1 MENIM
6 SKPVFEDLLTFS
18 GRRNRLSYILFQISI
33 WILLFVGGV
42 FGITIG
48 ATAFNNNA
56 AGGGAIVVLILAL
69 AFLFIVVSDLAVT
82 AQRFRD
88 IGCTGWAALL
98 ILIPY
103 VDFIVWIVLMFIP
116 GTRGENKYGPDLL
129 ETHNNN

>member
-1 MENIM
+1 M
-6 SKPVFEDLLTFS
+6 SKPVFEDLFTFP

-33 WILLFVGGV
+33 WILLLVGGV
-42 FGITIG
+42 IGIIIG
-48 ATAFNNNA
+48 ATAFNHNA
-56 AGGGAIVVLILAL
+56 ASGGAVVALILAL
-69 AFLFIVVSDLAVT
+69 LFLFIAISDLAVT

-103 VDFIVWIVLMFIP
+103 VGFIVWIVLMLIP
-116 GTRGENKYGPDLL
+116 GTRGENKYGSDLL